1 MSSFV
6 DVHRLEFVVAPAQN
20 FLARLLGRQDQPRS
34 ILQDIT
40 FSLNLGDWVTL
51 YGAPGAGKTT
61 LLKLLAGLLKPS
73 SGKVL
78 VNGQPAFQHKTAAA
92 GYLNATAPKDSQ
104 LSATEYIEQNLKRL
118 AQSNAP
124 IILLDDI
131 ADQLGSARL
140 REILIRYFENR
151 TVVVATRSP
160 ATAEGLQL
168 PVLLLHH
175 GALACRGTCDEM
187 GRRVAAPRTL
197 NAWIEGI
204 RYDIFREIKKHPGV
218 ADVRLEVDGRFRGQ
232 RLTITLKSSH
242 YLPAL
247 YDLISRVSVVRL
259 EEVPVKL
266 EDILKKL

>member
-6 DVHRLEFVVAPAQN
+6 DVRRLGFSARPPQN
-20 FLARLLGRQDQPRS
+20 FFTRLTRRQAAPYP

-61 LLKLLAGLLKPS
+61 LLQLLAGKLSPS
-73 SGKVL
+73 EGTIATS
-78 VNGQPAFQHKTAAA
+78 GQPELVSALEMKSSTR
-92 GYLNATAPKDSQ
+92 
-104 LSATEYIEQNLKRL
+104 SATEALQEKIIEVSRRDSPL
-118 AQSNAP
+118 
-124 IILLDDI
+124 ILLDDV
-131 ADQLGSARL
+131 ADTLGVPETKRL
-140 REILIRYFENR
+140 LLQDFKNR
-151 TVVVATRSP
+151 TVIIATRFP
-160 ATAEGLQL
+160 ATAEALGL
-168 PVLLLHH
+168 PVLLMHR
-175 GALACRGTCDEM
+175 GSLACHGTCDEM

-218 ADVRLEVDGRFRGQ
+218 ADVRLEVDGRYRGQ
-232 RLTITLKSSH
+232 RLAITLKSSR

-247 YDLISRVSVVRL
+247 YDLVSRVSVVRL